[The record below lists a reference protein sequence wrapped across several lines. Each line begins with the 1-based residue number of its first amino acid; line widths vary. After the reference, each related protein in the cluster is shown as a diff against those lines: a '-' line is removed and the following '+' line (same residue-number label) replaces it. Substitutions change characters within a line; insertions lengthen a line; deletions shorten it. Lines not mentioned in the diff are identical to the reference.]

1 MKNFKFAIA
10 ALAIACALAISAFA
24 TATINFDIVK
34 VNDDGLYKI
43 VATAVNEGG
52 KYTAFKA
59 DMTFNY
65 DIIKP
70 ANKSNGNLIN
80 IATSTTSKAPV
91 QVTNYYDDDAGEDVY
106 AVQPQNPQWSVT
118 GSTATLVVEQG
129 WVGGY
134 NVGEGLM
141 MMEMSFKFADGKS
154 IADLKAGDFVV
165 DYVKYADLV
174 TKEETFNHPTNTN
187 TLTVVNNVIPAIIV
201 DLEVPVEAGDV
212 IYLQDGTV
220 VTADVTGDYTLPD
233 SADGYVVI
241 NKGYTSQKVY
251 KVEAGQIS
259 ECADYEDGVLGTQES
274 SLRDDSKATGL
285 RFKATFAAAIKPLVN
300 EYGFLIT
307 VGMPAGMQLTKG
319 LVAQG
324 KAISGVAYNAQTGTD
339 IFYSL
344 DADRIVVTLVAI
356 GIPLTKEAVTA
367 NMTVRPYYE
376 LADGATVY
384 GEPTTRQ
391 VYEVARAIKQNDAT
405 TYAKYQTYIDSILA
419 LVPASESEAYVDLG
433 DLFAME

>member
-59 DMTFNY
+59 DLTFNY

-70 ANKSNGNLIN
+70 ANKSTGALTN

-91 QVTNYYDDDAGEDVY
+91 QVTNYYNPDDDETVT
-106 AVQPQNPQWSVT
+106 AVQPQNPQWTVNE
-118 GSTATLVVEQG
+118 STATLVVEQG
-129 WVGGY
+129 LPGGHD
-134 NVGEGLM
+134 VGEGLM
-141 MMEMSFKFADGKS
+141 MMEMSFKFADGKG
-154 IADLKAGDFVV
+154 ITDLKAGDFVV

-174 TKEETFNHPTNTN
+174 THEETFNHPTETN
-187 TLTVVNNVIPAIIV
+187 TLTVNNNVIPMIIV
-201 DLEVPVEAGDV
+201 DLSVPVEAGDRV
-212 IYLQDGTV
+212 YLQDGTV
-220 VTADVTGDYTLPD
+220 ATAAAAGDFDIP
-233 SADGYVVI
+233 SENGYVVV

-251 KVEAGQIS
+251 LVQAGTIS
-259 ECADYEDGVLGTQES
+259 ECEDYRDGTLGTDES
-274 SLRDDSKATGL
+274 SLRDDAKATGL
-285 RFKATFAAAIKPLVN
+285 RFKSTFAAALKPLVK
-300 EYGFLIT
+300 EYGFLLT
-307 VGMPAGMQLTKG
+307 VGMPADHELTMD

-324 KAISGVAYNAQTGTD
+324 KAKSGVAYNQASGTD

-344 DADRIVVTLVAI
+344 DGERIVVTLVAV

-367 NMTVRPYYE
+367 NMTVRPYYILE
-376 LADGATVY
+376 NDKIIY
-384 GEPTTRQ
+384 GETTTRQ
-391 VYEVARAIKQNDAT
+391 VFEVARAIKNTDAT
-405 TYAKYQTYIDSILA
+405 TYNAYKDYIDSIIA
-419 LVPASESEAYVDLG
+419 LVPSEESEAYVDLG
-433 DLFAME
+433 ELFKFD